1 MLDITIDWTG
11 GLGNPNL
18 RPDNTTLNYP
28 NRNLELMTTRNN
40 ETDASEHL
48 QKLEALFGGTTS
60 VAATINRRPV
70 VREQRQQFS
79 NPRKSLGRAP
89 SEFRLRLERLRMART
104 EEEIQVAADAFLE
117 HHQLPDDIEILIKVL
132 LHPSEKVLREAMG
145 QISAL
150 LMQGR
155 LNSTV
160 LVEDRLKT
168 MEARVTESSTISY
181 ISGLQ
186 QQINKLK
193 N

>member
-1 MLDITIDWTG
+1 
-11 GLGNPNL
+11 
-18 RPDNTTLNYP
+18 
-28 NRNLELMTTRNN
+28 
-40 ETDASEHL
+40 
-48 QKLEALFGGTTS
+48 
-60 VAATINRRPV
+60 
-70 VREQRQQFS
+70 
-79 NPRKSLGRAP
+79 
-89 SEFRLRLERLRMART
+89 MART

-160 LVEDRLKT
+160 LVEDRLQT
-168 MEARVTESSTISY
+168 MSDRVTESSTISY

>member
-1 MLDITIDWTG
+1 
-11 GLGNPNL
+11 
-18 RPDNTTLNYP
+18 
-28 NRNLELMTTRNN
+28 MTTRNN

-70 VREQRQQFS
+70 VRQERQVFS

-89 SEFRLRLERLRMART
+89 SEFRLRLERLRIARS
-104 EEEIQVAADAFLE
+104 EEEIEQAANTFLE
-117 HHQLPDDIEILIKVL
+117 HHQLPDDVEILIKVL
-132 LHPSEKVLREAMG
+132 LHPCEKVLREAMG
-145 QISAL
+145 QVSAL

-160 LVEDRLKT
+160 LVEDRLSN
-168 MEARVTESSTISY
+168 MEGRVTESSTRSY
-181 ISGLQ
+181 ITGLQ
-186 QQINKLK
+186 QQIAKLK

>member
-1 MLDITIDWTG
+1 
-11 GLGNPNL
+11 
-18 RPDNTTLNYP
+18 
-28 NRNLELMTTRNN
+28 MTTRNN

-48 QKLEALFGGTTS
+48 QKLEALFGGNTS
-60 VAATINRRPV
+60 VAATINRRPA

-132 LHPSEKVLREAMG
+132 LHPCEKVLREAMG

-160 LVEDRLKT
+160 LVEDRLQT
-168 MEARVTESSTISY
+168 MSDRVTESSTISY

>member
-1 MLDITIDWTG
+1 
-11 GLGNPNL
+11 
-18 RPDNTTLNYP
+18 
-28 NRNLELMTTRNN
+28 MTTRNN

-60 VAATINRRPV
+60 VAATINRRPA
-70 VREQRQQFS
+70 VREERKQFS

-89 SEFRLRLERLRMART
+89 SEFRLRLERLRMARS

-132 LHPSEKVLREAMG
+132 LHPCEKVLREAMG

-155 LNSTV
+155 LASTV
-160 LVEDRLKT
+160 LVEDRLNT
-168 MEARVTESSTISY
+168 MSERVTESSTISY

-186 QQINKLK
+186 QQMNKLK

>member
-1 MLDITIDWTG
+1 MTALP
-11 GLGNPNL
+11 LG
-18 RPDNTTLNYP
+18 TQ
-28 NRNLELMTTRNN
+28 
-40 ETDASEHL
+40 S
-48 QKLEALFGGTTS
+48 QS
-60 VAATINRRPV
+60 
-70 VREQRQQFS
+70 
-79 NPRKSLGRAP
+79 
-89 SEFRLRLERLRMART
+89 
-104 EEEIQVAADAFLE
+104 ADAFLE

-155 LNSTV
+155 LASTV
-160 LVEDRLKT
+160 LVEDRLNT
-168 MEARVTESSTISY
+168 MSERVTETSTISY